1 MYIVKYIDKT
11 KYIYKSES
19 KNRKEENKYEIS
31 RIEICTY
38 SERTRSCCCYEHAE
52 WIVTK
57 HSMHAETQYNAVF
70 YRDAR

>member
-52 WIVTK
+52 
-57 HSMHAETQYNAVF
+57 
-70 YRDAR
+70 

>member
-31 RIEICTY
+31 RIEICIY

-52 WIVTK
+52 
-57 HSMHAETQYNAVF
+57 
-70 YRDAR
+70 